1 MLPIRKIVVPTDF
14 SEPAR
19 EGFLQARELAEHF
32 GAELLVV
39 HVNAPVEIIPAG
51 HGTVA
56 FNVADYQKEMEAA
69 AQTRMQE
76 VIAAEKD
83 IPVSLT
89 PVMRKGNVAEEI
101 AAAGAEHNADLIVM
115 ATHGYSGWKKLLLGS
130 VTERVVRTASI
141 PVLTINAPSVT
152 A

>member
-1 MLPIRKIVVPTDF
+1 MLPIKKIVVPTDF

-19 EGFLQARELAEHF
+19 EGFRRARELAEHF

-76 VIAAEKD
+76 VIATEKGA
-83 IPVSLT
+83 PVSLT
-89 PVMRKGNVAEEI
+89 PIMRKGNVAEEI

-141 PVLTINAPSVT
+141 PVLTINAPSGT

>member
-19 EGFLQARELAEHF
+19 EGFRQARELAEHF

-39 HVNAPVEIIPAG
+39 HVNAPVEMIPAG
-51 HGTVA
+51 HGTVV

-76 VIAAEKD
+76 
-83 IPVSLT
+83 T
-89 PVMRKGNVAEEI
+89 YCRGKG
-101 AAAGAEHNADLIVM
+101 
-115 ATHGYSGWKKLLLGS
+115 
-130 VTERVVRTASI
+130 RRRC
-141 PVLTINAPSVT
+141 P
-152 A
+152 